1 MKMTLLDLRKQP
13 GKLLEAV
20 NHNEDIVISARGK
33 DVAKVIP
40 FNNNAKKLEA
50 AEKHAAYGIW
60 KDQDDSV
67 DEYVRSLRARRYN
80 DI

>member
-1 MKMTLLDLRKQP
+1 MNMTLLDLRKKP
-13 GKLLEAV
+13 GKLLEAI
-20 NHNEDIVISARGK
+20 NHNEDVIISARGK

-40 FNNNAKKLEA
+40 FNSNDNKVEA
-50 AEKHAAYGIW
+50 AEQHEAYGIW